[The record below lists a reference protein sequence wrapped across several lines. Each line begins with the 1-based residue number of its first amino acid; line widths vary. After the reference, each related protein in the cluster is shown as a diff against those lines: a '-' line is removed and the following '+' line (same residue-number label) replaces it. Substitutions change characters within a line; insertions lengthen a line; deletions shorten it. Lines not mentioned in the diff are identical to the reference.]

1 MIFCAHGG
9 NLCLNMKIL
18 LVDDDESILKVF
30 GASLKSQGFE
40 VITASNGSQG
50 IEKAKTNMPDL
61 ILLDQVLPDI
71 QGNEVLHTLK
81 NDPATKEINVAMLS
95 NFGQN
100 DLIQKAINEGAVDYL
115 LKYQITP
122 EYLGQK
128 VNEILGAKSAPGG
141 GTPQQ

>member
-1 MIFCAHGG
+1 MVG
-9 NLCLNMKIL
+9 MKIL
-18 LVDDDESILKVF
+18 LVDDDDSILKIF

-40 VITASNGSQG
+40 VITASNGNQG
-50 IEKAKTNMPDL
+50 IEKAKSNMPDL

-81 NDPATKEINVAMLS
+81 NDPQTKDLTIAMLS

-128 VNEILGAKSAPGG
+128 VKEITGVDSGSTG
-141 GTPQQ
+141 NDQG